1 MVKRSRRNPVAKF
14 ASLFNKARRFRDKTK
29 YDRRTKLWLKEQQ
42 AEANAILGSEKSKP
56 YETKQSTSSNI
67 PQSERAET
75 QELETNIKNDNI
87 RFTQL
92 ENQCIE
98 DKVSE
103 DIRVYEWKL

>member
-1 MVKRSRRNPVAKF
+1 MKVN
-14 ASLFNKARRFRDKTK
+14 T
-29 YDRRTKLWLKEQQ
+29 
-42 AEANAILGSEKSKP
+42 G
-56 YETKQSTSSNI
+56 SNI

-103 DIRVYEWKL
+103 DMRIYEWKL